1 MTLKLLGDENLI
13 YNTEKREI
21 ATSMDELD
29 KVTLHLSRQL
39 REKEMRQLF
48 WCWFP
53 ETVTLPTPFPK
64 YTLSRLL
71 FTVGLNP
78 LSLSNTFIAAK
89 GLSSQ
94 CSLPT
99 NLFVICYLFF
109 FEKKEKII
117 L

>member
-48 WCWFP
+48 
-53 ETVTLPTPFPK
+53 
-64 YTLSRLL
+64 
-71 FTVGLNP
+71 
-78 LSLSNTFIAAK
+78 
-89 GLSSQ
+89 
-94 CSLPT
+94 
-99 NLFVICYLFF
+99 
-109 FEKKEKII
+109 
-117 L
+117 